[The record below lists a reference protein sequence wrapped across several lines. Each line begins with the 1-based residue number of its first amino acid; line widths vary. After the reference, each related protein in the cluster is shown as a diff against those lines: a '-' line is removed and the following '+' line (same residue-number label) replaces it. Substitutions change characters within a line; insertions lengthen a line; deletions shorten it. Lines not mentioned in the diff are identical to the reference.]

1 MKSDATKKAIEESL
15 RKLLKEKPLDEIT
28 VKDLVE
34 DCGISR
40 QTFYY
45 HFQDIY
51 GVVEWRF
58 QRVTQELLNQ
68 MQDNDWKKTIELLLD
83 MMSQNKSL
91 LLNTYRAFDRSYLER
106 YLTRWTKPLL
116 TRIISER
123 AQKYHIDAD
132 ALDFI
137 VDIYVFGLVNVLLNW
152 LDRGMASGMV
162 DRLDYFYILLDNGLD
177 DALRHFSH

>member
-1 MKSDATKKAIEESL
+1 MKSDTTKRAIEASL
-15 RKLLKEKPLDEIT
+15 RKLLQDKALDEIT

-58 QRVTQELLNQ
+58 QQVTQELLERSEGQNR
-68 MQDNDWKKTIELLLD
+68 KKMIELLLD
-83 MMSQNKSL
+83 LMKENKVL

-106 YLTRWTKPLL
+106 YLTRWSKPLL
-116 TRIISER
+116 SQIINER
-123 AQKYHIDAD
+123 AQKYRIDPE

-137 VDIYVFGLVNVLLNW
+137 VDMYVFGLVNVLLNW
-152 LDRGMASGMV
+152 MDRGMASSVV
-162 DRLDYFYILLDNGLD
+162 DRLDYFYILLDKGLD
-177 DALRHFSH
+177 DALRNFSR

>member
-1 MKSDATKKAIEESL
+1 MKSEATKKAIEASL
-15 RKLLKEKPLDEIT
+15 RKLLQEKNLDEIT

-51 GVVEWRF
+51 AVVEWRF
-58 QRVTQELLNQ
+58 QRVTQELL
-68 MQDNDWKKTIELLLD
+68 DRAESSDRRKTIELLLD
-83 MMSQNKSL
+83 MMKENRAL
-91 LLNTYRAFDRSYLER
+91 LLNAYRAFDRSYLDR

-116 TRIISER
+116 RRIINER
-123 AQKYHIDAD
+123 AQKYCVDAE

-152 LDRGMASGMV
+152 MDRGMASGML
-162 DRLDYFYILLDNGLD
+162 DRLDYFYILLDKGLD
-177 DALRHFSH
+177 DALRNFSR

>member
-1 MKSDATKKAIEESL
+1 MKSDTTKRAIEASL
-15 RKLLKEKPLDEIT
+15 HKLLQEKSLDEIT

-51 GVVEWRF
+51 AVIEWRF
-58 QRVTQELLNQ
+58 QQVTQELMDQ
-68 MQDNDWKKTIELLLD
+68 VEGHDWKKGIEMLLE
-83 MMSQNKSL
+83 MMQKDKVL
-91 LLNTYRAFDRSYLER
+91 LLNAYRAFDRSYLDR

-116 TRIISER
+116 GRIINEQ
-123 AQKYHIDAD
+123 AQKYRIDAE

-152 LDRGMASGMV
+152 LDRGMASGML
-162 DRLDYFYILLDNGLD
+162 DRLDYFYILLDKGLD
-177 DALRHFSH
+177 DALRNFSH